1 MEKSALYRWTRN
13 QVLSFEWSPFETLEK
28 LIATPSLKDHL
39 TQRLSAFLI
48 EKEHLHQLRLPWRYG
63 MFFFGATG
71 TGKTAASRAIA
82 RHLNWTHYTIPDH
95 EILDSHLFE
104 KALHDAITEKERV
117 IVLENVDQILS
128 RMEPEVFFTLLDH
141 AIERAE
147 GTLWIATTRH
157 AETVPKTQL
166 IRPGRFDESIR
177 FESPSKELRIQL
189 LIQVFDWEKV
199 PQEEHSLSQ
208 WIEMT
213 QGLSF
218 SHFEEM
224 RQIVARAQARKLEP
238 EAILFEMKS
247 YVEDQ
252 VIAGDRLG
260 GLSDQTELLMDR
272 VQQVDPR
279 VLTAALNMTDV
290 FKALIE
296 KTIGDAAERAKLM
309 QEEESQ

>member
-1 MEKSALYRWTRN
+1 MEKPSLYRWTRN
-13 QVLSFEWSPFETLEK
+13 KILSFQWSPFETLDK
-28 LIATPSLKDHL
+28 LIVSTSLREHL
-39 TQRLSAFLI
+39 TQRLEAFLV
-48 EKEHLHQLRLPWRYG
+48 EKEHLHALRLPWRYG
-63 MFFFGATG
+63 LFFFGPTG

-82 RHLNWTHYTIPDH
+82 HHLSWTHYTIPDH

-104 KALHDAITEKERV
+104 KALHDAISEQKRV
-117 IVLENVDQILS
+117 IVLDNVDQILS
-128 RMEPEVFFTLLDH
+128 HMEPEVFFTLLDH
-141 AIERAE
+141 AMERAE

-177 FESPSKELRIQL
+177 FEAPSKELRIQM
-189 LIQVFDWEKV
+189 LIHVFDWEKASA
-199 PQEEHSLSQ
+199 EENSLSQ
-208 WIEMT
+208 WVEMT
-213 QGLSF
+213 QNLSF

-224 RQIVARAQARKLEP
+224 RQIVARAHARSLDP
-238 EAILFEMKS
+238 ESILLEMKS

-260 GLSDQTELLMDR
+260 GLSDQTEVLMDR